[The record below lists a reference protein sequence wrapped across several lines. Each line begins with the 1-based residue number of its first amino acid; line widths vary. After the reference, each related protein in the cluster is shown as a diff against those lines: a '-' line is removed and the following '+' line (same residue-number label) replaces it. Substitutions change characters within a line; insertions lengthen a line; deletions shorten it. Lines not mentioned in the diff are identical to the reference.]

1 MISQE
6 HRRKYQIIRPAAY
19 AGIIAPCSRCG
30 SLPQLFVIDP
40 VGTWLRYVMPDET
53 FFAVRCG
60 CGETGKLNSTGR
72 TAIGTYIDEQRA
84 AALAVR
90 SWNAEQ
96 ESPTSR
102 KAPQATPPYGRSL
115 EREAL

>member
-19 AGIIAPCSRCG
+19 AGTIAPCSRCG

-96 ESPTSR
+96 ESPTSNASVR
-102 KAPQATPPYGRSL
+102 TQP
-115 EREAL
+115 